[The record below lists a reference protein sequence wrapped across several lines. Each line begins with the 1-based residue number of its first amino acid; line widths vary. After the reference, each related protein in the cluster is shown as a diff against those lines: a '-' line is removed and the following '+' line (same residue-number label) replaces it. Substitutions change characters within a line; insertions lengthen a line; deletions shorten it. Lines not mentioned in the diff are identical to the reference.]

1 MQIIIDQN
9 ICCGSGECLKVC
21 PEKAISLV
29 AGKAKLDD
37 SKCDLDGLCIPV
49 CPKGAIDYAEDEY
62 AGFEGGCG
70 F

>member
-9 ICCGSGECLKVC
+9 LCCGTGECINIC
-21 PEKAISLV
+21 PEKAISLIN
-29 AGKAKLDD
+29 GKAVIDD

-49 CPKGAIDYAEDEY
+49 CPKGAIEYDEDEY
-62 AGFEGGCG
+62 IGGCG

>member
-9 ICCGSGECLKVC
+9 LCCGTGECIKIC

-29 AGKAKLDD
+29 NGKAVIDD

-49 CPKGAIDYAEDEY
+49 CPNGAIEYDEDEY
-62 AGFEGGCG
+62 LGGCG

>member
-9 ICCGSGECLKVC
+9 LCCGTGECIKIC

-29 AGKAKLDD
+29 NGKAVIDD

-49 CPKGAIDYAEDEY
+49 CPKGAIEYDEDEY
-62 AGFEGGCG
+62 LGGCG

>member
-9 ICCGSGECLKVC
+9 LCCGTGECIKIC

-29 AGKAKLDD
+29 HGKAVIDD

-49 CPKGAIDYAEDEY
+49 CPKGAIEYDEDEY
-62 AGFEGGCG
+62 LGGCG